1 MRKKIM
7 KAAFVAVFAAVA
19 GYGVYMNQRTEAM
32 SDLMLANVEALA
44 EDEANSMV
52 IQGQASCMTALYG
65 LLVMVFIASV
75 KIRIIVQLYYV
86 KLTLFLSIFFLRFFA
101 GRKSKWLYLFDLFD
115 LLYNYGDFFWI
126 KKNISFLLGYSTS
139 FRL

>member
-44 EDEANSMV
+44 SGE
-52 IQGQASCMTALYG
+52 
-65 LLVMVFIASV
+65 ASV
-75 KIRIIVQLYYV
+75 KDCVSADSDCIL
-86 KLTLFLSIFFLRFFA
+86 LHPTDP
-101 GRKSKWLYLFDLFD
+101 SKDETQSKAKWP
-115 LLYNYGDFFWI
+115 
-126 KKNISFLLGYSTS
+126 
-139 FRL
+139 